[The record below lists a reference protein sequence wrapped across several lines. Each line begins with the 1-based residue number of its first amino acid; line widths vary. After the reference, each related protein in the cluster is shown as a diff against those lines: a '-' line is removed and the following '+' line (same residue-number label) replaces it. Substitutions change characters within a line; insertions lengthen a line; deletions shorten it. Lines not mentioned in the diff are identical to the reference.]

1 MVSKLKNMPED
12 RFRRRAV
19 SLVPE
24 VLDDEFSEQSF
35 SKVEGDSQGSY
46 MDGIDDIGY
55 ETEKDD
61 IESPLDNMGGFQIN
75 QPI

>member
-1 MVSKLKNMPED
+1 MTNSSTDDREENQEFINRQVEEMLARIRLSQGAMVSKLKNTPEE

-35 SKVEGDSQGSY
+35 SKVEGDS
-46 MDGIDDIGY
+46 
-55 ETEKDD
+55 
-61 IESPLDNMGGFQIN
+61 
-75 QPI
+75 

>member
-1 MVSKLKNMPED
+1 MTNSSTDDREENQEFINRQVEEMLARIRLSQGAMVSKLKNTTED

-35 SKVEGDSQGSY
+35 SKVEEDS
-46 MDGIDDIGY
+46 
-55 ETEKDD
+55 
-61 IESPLDNMGGFQIN
+61 
-75 QPI
+75 